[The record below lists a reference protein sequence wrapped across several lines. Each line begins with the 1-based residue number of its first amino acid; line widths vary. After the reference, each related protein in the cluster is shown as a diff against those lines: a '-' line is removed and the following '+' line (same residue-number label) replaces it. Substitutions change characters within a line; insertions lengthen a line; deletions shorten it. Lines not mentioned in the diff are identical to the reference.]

1 LSILIAQV
9 NVRADVGG
17 FIGVNTRN
25 FKLSAKS
32 QIIAGVGVNQGISS
46 PIAGEIKI
54 NKVISLGL
62 NLLGLAMQVMSK
74 LKLPIAWTFLVQQL
88 LLNQKTLLSV
98 MQVILIFRQ
107 VRSLLTEKLV
117 AVTEKKPCLLQMLKP
132 KEMAEI

>member
-1 LSILIAQV
+1 
-9 NVRADVGG
+9 
-17 FIGVNTRN
+17 
-25 FKLSAKS
+25 
-32 QIIAGVGVNQGISS
+32 
-46 PIAGEIKI
+46 
-54 NKVISLGL
+54 
-62 NLLGLAMQVMSK
+62 MQVMSK